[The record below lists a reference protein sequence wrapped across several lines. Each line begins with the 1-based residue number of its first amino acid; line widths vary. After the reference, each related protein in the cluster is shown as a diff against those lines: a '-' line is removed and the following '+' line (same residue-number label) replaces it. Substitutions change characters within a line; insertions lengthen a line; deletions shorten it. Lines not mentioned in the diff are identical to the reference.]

1 MVNLVHQANSGTVD
15 VGLGRLQDSFRHVYD
30 LSTKLAFATSEH
42 MNLLFRL
49 SGFHDNALGRL
60 VRFKLLKLSE
70 PKVRRTVVKGAR
82 QNEVGLPDRDE
93 TVSHESVESRS
104 TDGTIPS
111 AICPST
117 IDKQKSKKGKS
128 SKKKSSSK
136 KTGNKGASS
145 DQDGEAWNAG
155 WAQVIKNYKTAKKA
169 RAKKAKADN
178 AAKTDGASAAP
189 QTLVSPVF

>member
-1 MVNLVHQANSGTVD
+1 M
-15 VGLGRLQDSFRHVYD
+15 
-30 LSTKLAFATSEH
+30 
-42 MNLLFRL
+42 
-49 SGFHDNALGRL
+49 
-60 VRFKLLKLSE
+60 
-70 PKVRRTVVKGAR
+70 KGAR

-136 KTGNKGASS
+136 TTGNKGASS
-145 DQDGEAWNAG
+145 DQDGEASKAG
-155 WAQVIKNYKTAKKA
+155 WAQMIKYHKRAKKA
-169 RAKKAKADN
+169 HAKKAKADN

-189 QTLVSPVF
+189 HTLVSPVFQLF

>member
-1 MVNLVHQANSGTVD
+1 M
-15 VGLGRLQDSFRHVYD
+15 
-30 LSTKLAFATSEH
+30 
-42 MNLLFRL
+42 
-49 SGFHDNALGRL
+49 
-60 VRFKLLKLSE
+60 
-70 PKVRRTVVKGAR
+70 KGAR

-104 TDGTIPS
+104 SDGTIPS

-117 IDKQKSKKGKS
+117 IDKQKSKKGNY
-128 SKKKSSSK
+128 SKKKSSST

-145 DQDGEAWNAG
+145 DQDGEA
-155 WAQVIKNYKTAKKA
+155 QVIKNYKTAKKA
-169 RAKKAKADN
+169 HAKKAKANN